1 MNHDP
6 SNDNNDDLTNIFEH
20 LTPEDFVTETTSM
33 EDLER
38 TNEGAE
44 SFNAFVDEQ
53 LRMLRTAYIAA
64 EGSLNPIAI
73 IASPTVQRIFAA
85 EDDESLGQYV
95 ARVAREAKRIGA
107 IWTFVSKKTLV
118 ASQEAEYDGSPQ
130 PDVNDPEEVQ
140 EAVATGAMVVG
151 VMWYAERREGDDQ
164 HHRIG
169 IMLDEHGRRLGKAIE
184 GSEVQGVPLFAQ
196 ILG

>member
-6 SNDNNDDLTNIFEH
+6 SNDNNDDLTDIFEH

-33 EDLER
+33 EDLAR
-38 TNEGAE
+38 ANEGAE
-44 SFNAFVDEQ
+44 AFGAFVDEQ

-64 EGSLNPIAI
+64 EGQLNPIAI

-107 IWTFVSKKTLV
+107 IWTFISKKTLV
-118 ASQEAEYDGSPQ
+118 ASHETEYDGSPQ

-140 EAVATGAMVVG
+140 AAVATGAMVLG
-151 VMWYAERREGDDQ
+151 VMWYAERREGNEHQ
-164 HHRIG
+164 HRIG
-169 IMLDEHGRRLGKAIE
+169 IMLDEHGRRLGKSVE
-184 GSEVQGVPLFAQ
+184 GSDVQGVPLFAQ